1 MVTSA
6 VVPPTRRPRP
16 APPARPQRRA
26 ALLITLIT
34 LGISLLVVT
43 PMALISLRQ
52 ETASVLSGPSV
63 TLEIVAGAS
72 GYTPDEIRVP
82 RGANVRLDF
91 VNRDPGAPHDLQ
103 TFGQRRDVRVI
114 AWPGETRPT
123 IFKAADR
130 PGRYRFLSTI
140 RGRASAGYAGIIIV
154 E

>member
-6 VVPPTRRPRP
+6 AVPPTSRPRP

-26 ALLITLIT
+26 GLLIVLLA
-34 LGISLLVVT
+34 LGVSLLVIT

-52 ETASVLSGPSV
+52 EAASVQGGPSV
-63 TLEIVAGAS
+63 TIEIVAGES

-123 IFKAADR
+123 VFKAADR

-140 RGRASAGYAGIIIV
+140 RGQASAGYAGTIV
-154 E
+154 VE